1 MKTLLLLGSTGSI
14 GRQTLDLVHRARADF
29 RVVGL
34 SANRSWERLAEQAR
48 EFRPLAVALEEAADA
63 ERLRAALPPAV
74 ALISGAG
81 AAEQLAGELDY
92 DLAVHGITG
101 AAGVRPTRRIL
112 ERGRVLAL
120 ANKESLVVAGE
131 PLMEL
136 ARARGATILPIDS
149 EHSAILQC
157 LRDESLGTVRRI
169 LLTASG
175 GAFRD
180 LPLDELE
187 HVTPERALTHPNWDM
202 GPRITVGSA
211 TLMNKAFEVIETHHL
226 FGLEPERIEVV
237 LHRQSIVHSMVEF
250 VDGSVLA
257 QMGPPD
263 MRGPIH
269 FALTWPERRPSELTG
284 FDLRWFRELSFEPV
298 DHARFPCLELG
309 YRCVRAGG
317 AAGATL
323 NAADEE
329 AVQAFRDGR
338 IGFQDIAR
346 INRDVLER
354 RAPGGGSV
362 DELMAADGHA
372 RTLAR
377 AEIERRAHVPALPA
391 PGARGVR
398 RT

>member
-14 GRQTLDLVHRARADF
+14 GRQTLDLVRCARTDF

-34 SANRSWERLAEQAR
+34 SAQRSWERLAEQAR
-48 EFRPLAVALEEAADA
+48 EFRPMVVALEEEADA
-63 ERLRAALPPAV
+63 ERLRAALPPSV
-74 ALISGAG
+74 ALIAGAG

-112 ERGRVLAL
+112 EHGRVLAL

-136 ARARGATILPIDS
+136 ARTRGATILPIDS

-157 LRDESLGTVRRI
+157 LRDEPLGTVRRI

-202 GPRITVGSA
+202 GPRITIGSA
-211 TLMNKAFEVIETHHL
+211 TLMTKAFEVIETHHL

-298 DHARFPCLELG
+298 DNARFPCLELG

-317 AAGATL
+317 DAGASL

-346 INRDVLER
+346 INRDALER
-354 RAPGGGSV
+354 RAPRGCSV
-362 DELMAADGHA
+362 DELMEADRHA
-372 RTLAR
+372 RMLAR
-377 AEIERRAHVPALPA
+377 AEIDRLAPVPTLPSSGA
-391 PGARGVR
+391 PGA
-398 RT
+398 